1 MTEQQAAAVTYA
13 ANTLGM
19 RPLSCSQLLKK
30 LIEKG
35 HEESDALFALNKMEE
50 LGAVDDHQYAQIYAQ
65 DRAIRGFG
73 PMRIK
78 QELITRGVDRDII
91 GEVLEELP
99 GSDVAIEA
107 FIIQRTQGRMIDRR
121 EAKKITDALI
131 RKGFSYNDVSGYI
144 SEFLE
149 DN

>member
-1 MTEQQAAAVTYA
+1 
-13 ANTLGM
+13 
-19 RPLSCSQLLKK
+19 
-30 LIEKG
+30 
-35 HEESDALFALNKMEE
+35 
-50 LGAVDDHQYAQIYAQ
+50 
-65 DRAIRGFG
+65 
-73 PMRIK
+73 MRIK